1 MKDQDQK
8 HNRARREF
16 LRGTVAAGA
25 GAALVAAV
33 PGMAETAP
41 EDTVSAEPE
50 AKQGYR
56 VTPHIAAYY
65 KTAAN

>member
-1 MKDQDQK
+1 MKDNDQK
-8 HNRARREF
+8 HSSARREF
-16 LRGTVAAGA
+16 LRGTMAAGA

-33 PGMAETAP
+33 PGVVTAAP
-41 EDTVSAEPE
+41 EKAIPETE